1 MAERAFH
8 RGRVLGVA
16 SLIGLSIVFVAT
28 LAAPPAR
35 TQDVIPECSG
45 RIPAAAQLPDLMNMV
60 PIHIHVQEQQKTS
73 RLMFTVGLA
82 NVGDG
87 PLELVPASEL
97 TDETVLVTANQNLY
111 DGPTNESGTVVCKR
125 SLDDAF
131 VFHPAHNHWHLVGV
145 NGFEVRRALD
155 DGRGGNWDRKNTI
168 GASVKES
175 FCLLDYVKLDENQLA
190 TFGIALPSREY
201 FDCAGT
207 HGISIGWIDY
217 YHHSTHGQY
226 VDITGAAA
234 GRYYLVLTAN
244 PDRLFIEENYENN
257 RAWVSFSLTY
267 NQTNNAIATPL
278 YDSFDQV
285 GEGIRPPS
293 NTNK

>member
-1 MAERAFH
+1 MHEASR
-8 RGRVLGVA
+8 RGRVLGAA
-16 SLIGLSIVFVAT
+16 SLIGLLVVLAAT
-28 LAAPPAR
+28 LAASPAR
-35 TQDVIPECSG
+35 TQDVVPECSG
-45 RIPAAAQLPDLMNMV
+45 RIPAAARLPDLMNMV
-60 PIHIHVQEQQKTS
+60 PIHVHVQEQQPTS

-87 PLELVPASEL
+87 PMELVPQTDL

-111 DGPTNESGTVVCKR
+111 DGPTNESGNVVCKR
-125 SLDDAF
+125 SLADAF

-145 NGFEVRRALD
+145 NGFEVRKALD
-155 DGRGGNWDRKNTI
+155 DGRGGNWDRKQTI

-175 FCLLDYVKLDENQLA
+175 FCLLDYVKLDDDQLA
-190 TFGIALPSREY
+190 TFGITLPSREY
-201 FDCAGT
+201 YDCFGI
-207 HGISIGWIDY
+207 HGISSGWIDY

-244 PDRLFIEENYENN
+244 PDGIFVEENNANN
-257 RAWVSFSLTY
+257 RAWVSFNLTY
-267 NQTNNAIATPL
+267 NKTNNATATPL
-278 YDSFDQV
+278 YNSVDQV

-293 NTNK
+293 GTNR

>member
-8 RGRVLGVA
+8 RGRVLGLA
-16 SLIGLSIVFVAT
+16 SLIGLSIVLVAT
-28 LAAPPAR
+28 LAASPAR

-45 RIPAAAQLPDLMNMV
+45 KIPAAARLPDLMNMV
-60 PIHIHVQEQQKTS
+60 PIHLHVQEQQKKS
-73 RLMFTVGLA
+73 RLLFTVGLA

-87 PLELVPASEL
+87 PMELAPESAL
-97 TDETVLVTANQNLY
+97 TDPTVLVTASQNLY
-111 DGPTNESGTVVCKR
+111 DGPTNEAGSIVCKR
-125 SLDDAF
+125 SLADAF

-155 DGRGGNWDRKNTI
+155 DGRGGNWDRKNAI
-168 GASVKES
+168 GALKES
-175 FCLLDYVKLDENQLA
+175 FCLLDYVKLDDDQLA
-190 TFGIALPSREY
+190 TFGITLPRREY
-201 FDCAGT
+201 FDCFGT

-217 YHHSTHGQY
+217 YHHSTHEQE
-226 VDITGAAA
+226 VDITGAAP
-234 GRYYLVLTAN
+234 GLYYLVLTAN
-244 PDRLFIEENYENN
+244 PNGLFTEKNYANN

-267 NQTNNAIATPL
+267 NGTNNAIATPL
-278 YDSFDQV
+278 YDSFSQV